1 MLTAEEKGRF
11 KVRVLPEMEP
21 LKMLPVV
28 PVANTVTPVSVA
40 AKVICPA
47 VVVVMVMLL
56 PATRLVG
63 AYLAPVP
70 SAARICPVTV
80 GAVEVAV
87 PPLATPKTPETSLL
101 PKATAALKRFPDA
114 VLLTGRA
121 EERELIVVEPETVRV
136 PETPKVETGE
146 VELIPT
152 FPALITVRNWVP
164 VELAMESRLLVDPPV
179 PWTENRLVGV
189 ALPIPTLPPNST
201 AA

>member
-1 MLTAEEKGRF
+1 MLLAEYGRF
-11 KVRVLPEMEP
+11 KVKVEPEILP
-21 LKMLPVV
+21 LKIVPEV
-28 PVANTVTPVSVA
+28 PVASTVTPVSVA
-40 AKVICPA
+40 AKVIEPA

-146 VELIPT
+146 AEPTPT
-152 FPALITVRNWVP
+152 FPPRK
-164 VELAMESRLLVDPPV
+164 
-179 PWTENRLVGV
+179 
-189 ALPIPTLPPNST
+189 
-201 AA
+201 AAA